1 MAFWQGI
8 CLTSSNPT
16 ASWRM
21 RQAMVIAE
29 TNDSRD
35 EMTDEADGSKEHDEL
50 RTIRVCVCGDGKAAV
65 E

>member
-1 MAFWQGI
+1 
-8 CLTSSNPT
+8 
-16 ASWRM
+16 
-21 RQAMVIAE
+21 MVIAE